1 MNHSTTKQRT
11 PEEEE
16 LARKQ
21 EDLAYLETEM
31 AQGELD
37 LATFLAELQA
47 FESRYLRIV
56 GTRMADL
63 DEIEAEMAEIQA
75 RQRPNDARAQRQAAS
90 VRAQAR
96 ESAQARETAQEAGQL
111 ARFEPSPELKA
122 LFRDLAKRIH
132 PDLSMDEHQL
142 VRRTTLMAE
151 ANIAYRRGDAAGL
164 ERILNEWES
173 APEAVQGEGM
183 AAELVRVIRMIAQ
196 VRRRLETIETETAYL
211 RQSDLHQLKL
221 AVEDAQ
227 AAAHDLLAEMAT
239 ELDAR
244 MLAAGRHL
252 ELLKFEEPIA

>member
-1 MNHSTTKQRT
+1 MNHNTTRQRT

-16 LARKQ
+16 LARKR
-21 EDLAYLETEM
+21 EDLAYLETEL

-47 FESRYLRIV
+47 FEGRYLRIV

-96 ESAQARETAQEAGQL
+96 ESAEARETAQQAGQL
-111 ARFEPSPELKA
+111 ARFEPSPELKT

-132 PDLSMDEHQL
+132 PDLSPDEQQL

-151 ANIAYRRGDAAGL
+151 ANTAYRRGDAAGL

-183 AAELVRVIRMIAQ
+183 AAELVRAIRMIAQ
-196 VRRRLETIETETAYL
+196 VRRRLETIDTETAFL

-252 ELLKFEEPIA
+252 ELLKSEELIA

>member
-1 MNHSTTKQRT
+1 MNYSTTRQRT

-16 LARKQ
+16 LARKH
-21 EDLAYLETEM
+21 EELAYLETEM

-56 GTRMADL
+56 GARMADL
-63 DEIEAEMAEIQA
+63 DEIEAEMAETQA
-75 RQRPNDARAQRQAAS
+75 RQRPDDTRAQRKAAS
-90 VRAQAR
+90 VRDQAR
-96 ESAQARETAQEAGQL
+96 ESAEARGTAQEAGQV

-132 PDLSMDEHQL
+132 PDLSTDEQHL

-151 ANIAYRRGDAAGL
+151 ANSAYRRGDSAGL
-164 ERILNEWES
+164 ERILTEWES
-173 APEAVQGEGM
+173 APEAVQGEGT

-196 VRRRLETIETETAYL
+196 VRRRLETIDTETAYM

-221 AVEDAQ
+221 AVEDSE

-244 MLAAGRHL
+244 MVAASRHL
-252 ELLKFEEPIA
+252 DLLKCEEQSA